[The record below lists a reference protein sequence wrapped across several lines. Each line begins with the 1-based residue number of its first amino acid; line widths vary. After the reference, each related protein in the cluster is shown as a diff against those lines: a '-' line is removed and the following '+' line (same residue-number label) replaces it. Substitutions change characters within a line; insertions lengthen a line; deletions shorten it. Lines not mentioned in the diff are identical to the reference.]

1 MKIAKLASFKP
12 SRVLYADKELIVE
25 HIQQNPLKQILLK
38 KLTFMHDGDKFIAIK
53 NKKSTNGVFGLIT
66 QAGER
71 LVVIYKTPIKFF
83 ANTQATINSS
93 KNGKVAY
100 GEINPKLVDKLL
112 AYAKK
117 AHQCLINNV
126 HGTQKNLI

>member
-12 SRVLYADKELIVE
+12 SRVLHADKEFIVE
-25 HIQQNPLKQILLK
+25 HIQQNPLKQIFLE

-53 NKKSTNGVFGLIT
+53 NKKSTKGIYGLIT

-71 LVVIYKTPIKFF
+71 LVVIYKPPIKFF
-83 ANTQATINSS
+83 ANAQAKINASQ
-93 KNGKVAY
+93 NGKATFE
-100 GEINPKLVDKLL
+100 EISPKLIDKLL

-117 AHQCLINNV
+117 AHQCLINIV
-126 HGTQKNLI
+126 HGTQKNLF